1 MTGDLVQKFL
11 HSIEYEKNFS
21 EHTLKSYRSDLSHFT
36 AFLFAPAGSAA
47 PGPAAGNGGQ
57 TRGSAPTTANG
68 GVPANDAGAIDKTA
82 TAAPSAAEPTEADLR
97 KTILAVDVL
106 VLRRYL
112 AALRD
117 HQYSRA
123 TVARKLA
130 TLRSFYKH
138 LCRIGELADNP
149 VAVIRTPKQERR
161 LPKFLDPSEMQRL
174 LEAPKGD
181 DILTV
186 RDRAILET
194 IYSTGMRVSELC
206 RMDLEDVDFLGE
218 VVRLRGKGR
227 KERLA
232 PIGSYA
238 VRAIKAYL
246 EARKVHSHAAA
257 FDPKPLFLN
266 RHGRRLNQRSI
277 RRKLSKYLAEAGLD
291 PSVSPH
297 TLRHSFATHMLNRGA
312 DLRAVQELLG
322 HRSLSTTQIYT
333 HVTMRRMK
341 EVYDLAHPHASP
353 SKAAV

>member
-11 HSIEYEKNFS
+11 HSLEYEKNFS
-21 EHTLKSYRSDLSHFT
+21 EHTLKSYRSDLEHFLG
-36 AFLFAPAGSAA
+36 FLFTPADGT
-47 PGPAAGNGGQ
+47 AAGN
-57 TRGSAPTTANG
+57 
-68 GVPANDAGAIDKTA
+68 DAAQPGEAEVRKAIT
-82 TAAPSAAEPTEADLR
+82 
-97 KTILAVDVL
+97 AVDVL
-106 VLRRYL
+106 TLRRYL
-112 AALRD
+112 AALRE
-117 HQYSRA
+117 QEYSRA

-130 TLRSFYKH
+130 TLRSFYKY
-138 LCRIGELADNP
+138 LCRVGELAENP

-161 LPKFLDPSEMQRL
+161 LPKFLDPTEIQRL
-174 LEAPKGD
+174 LDAPKGND
-181 DILTV
+181 LLTL

-206 RMDLEDVDFLGE
+206 RLDLDDVDFLGE

-238 VRAIKAYL
+238 MQAIKTYL
-246 EARKVHSHAAA
+246 DARKVHSHVAA
-257 FDPKPLFLN
+257 FDAKPLFLN
-266 RHGRRLNQRSI
+266 RHGRRLNQRSV
-277 RRKLSKYLAEAGLD
+277 RRKLAKYLAEAGLD
-291 PSVSPH
+291 PNVSPH

-341 EVYDLAHPHASP
+341 DVYDLAHPHAAGA
-353 SKAAV
+353 KAAV